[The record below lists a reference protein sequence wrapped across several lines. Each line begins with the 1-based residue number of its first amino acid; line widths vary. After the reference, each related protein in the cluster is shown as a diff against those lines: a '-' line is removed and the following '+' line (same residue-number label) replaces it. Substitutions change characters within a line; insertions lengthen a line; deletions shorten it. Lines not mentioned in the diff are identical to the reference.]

1 MITLSTS
8 VTDFT
13 RRMPG
18 GTSAIGGYETTFILL
33 RRSLFAGVKK

>member
-18 GTSAIGGYETTFILL
+18 DTSASGGY
-33 RRSLFAGVKK
+33 